1 MKALK
6 TLSLDL
12 RERIV
17 ACCDAKEGTQAQ
29 IAARFMVS
37 LGMVKKLILQR
48 RRTGTL
54 ENRYFLC
61 GRKPV
66 ILESHRQAL
75 ADLVAREPDLTLA
88 ALRERLGLE
97 CTLPAIHYVL
107 KDMGLTY
114 KKRRS
119 GPVSGTGRTLSA
131 QGLSGRSGSRS

>member
-1 MKALK
+1 MKALR

-17 ACCDAKEGTQAQ
+17 ACCDAKEGTRAQ
-29 IAARFMVS
+29 IASRFMVS
-37 LGMVKKLILQR
+37 LGMVKKLLLQR

-75 ADLVAREPDLTLA
+75 AELVAKEPDLTLA
-88 ALRERLGLE
+88 ALRERVGLE

-107 KDMGLTY
+107 RDMGLTY

-119 GPVSGTGRTLSA
+119 GPVSRTGRMSPGH
-131 QGLSGRSGSRS
+131 GLSGRSASRS

>member
-17 ACCDAKEGTQAQ
+17 ACRDAKEGTQTQ

-37 LGMVKKLILQR
+37 LGMVKKLLLQR

-75 ADLVAREPDLTLA
+75 ADLVAKEPDLTLA
-88 ALRERLGLE
+88 ALKERVGLE

-107 KDMGLTY
+107 RDMGLTY

-119 GPVSGTGRTLSA
+119 GPAGRIAGTSPA
-131 QGLSGRSGSRS
+131 PALSGRSASRG